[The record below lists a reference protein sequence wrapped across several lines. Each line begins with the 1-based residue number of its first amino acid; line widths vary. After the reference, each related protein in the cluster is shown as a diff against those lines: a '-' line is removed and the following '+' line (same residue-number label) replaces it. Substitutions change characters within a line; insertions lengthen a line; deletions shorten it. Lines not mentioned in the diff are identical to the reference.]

1 MLVRTLQVPVH
12 CEHETLWHLLT
23 DRLQHPGRYLPGV
36 TEVSISGQTAEGLSR
51 EMRLHGETVRE
62 KIGINAH
69 RFEIRHE
76 LQEHPQFT
84 GVIVTRIVR
93 TSCQSPVA
101 PQLLEYAL
109 ELQRKS
115 FHVEGIVKGEEE
127 IIADLEMEMNRLKM
141 RAEEL
146 DSVR

>member
-1 MLVRTLQVPVH
+1 MLVRSLQVSVH
-12 CEHETLWHLLT
+12 CEHETLWRLLL

-36 TEVSISGQTAEGLSR
+36 TEVSIREQTDEGLTR
-51 EMRLHGETVRE
+51 EMKLHGETVRE
-62 KIGINAH
+62 KIGINGH
-69 RFEIRHE
+69 RYEIRHE
-76 LQEHPQFT
+76 LQVHPQFS

-93 TSCQSPVA
+93 TSRQNPVA
-101 PQLLEYAL
+101 PQILEYSL

-127 IIADLEMEMNRLKM
+127 ILADLQMEMNRLKA

-146 DSVR
+146 DGAR